1 MDSDSTVKNGKKA
14 EVGADEDL
22 VQTGD
27 NKHIGICIGILVAAV
42 IVFWYCY
49 CCKQRRISEK

>member
-1 MDSDSTVKNGKKA
+1 MYSDSSVKNGKQA

-27 NKHIGICIGILVAAV
+27 NKHIGIYIGILVAAV
-42 IVFWYCY
+42 I
-49 CCKQRRISEK
+49 ISGIVIAVNRKKSDK